1 MIVSVILLLFL
12 LLGIGLPVALALG
25 LSGAVGLAMVGG
37 IDLMLGMLAS
47 APGSAI
53 TNYELLT
60 IQMFLLMA
68 EFMVASRISN
78 SLFDAIACWTT
89 RLRGGLGIATAITG
103 AAFGAISGSS
113 TASAATL
120 SSSSVPSMISQGYE
134 PRFAAGIV
142 AISGT
147 LAMIIPPSIA
157 IIFYGLLSGVSI
169 AQLLIAGIIPGL
181 MVMLTIILTI
191 RFLIWRTPSLA
202 GPDGRST
209 WREKLSS
216 LRIAGPFMALFLLV
230 TGLIYLGITTPVES
244 SAIGALGAMLLT
256 LNRGQLSW
264 PILVEVLANTCITS
278 AMIGF
283 IIVCAQLLSYFVT
296 LTGVTQGLI
305 AQIDV
310 WGMSPY
316 AVLAVL
322 VVVYL
327 VLGFFLDQISILI
340 LTVPIVLPLT
350 NSLGFDPIWFGIL
363 VILLAEIGL
372 VTPPVGL
379 NLFVVASATG
389 QPIEGVMYGA
399 FPHVLAHLVLIVLLI
414 IFPQI
419 VLWLPETMMH

>member
-60 IQMFLLMA
+60 IPMFLLMA

-89 RLRGGLGIATAITG
+89 RLRGGLGIATAITC

-157 IIFYGLLSGVSI
+157 IILMSPPPI
-169 AQLLIAGIIPGL
+169 ASWPNAFSP
-181 MVMLTIILTI
+181 
-191 RFLIWRTPSLA
+191 
-202 GPDGRST
+202 
-209 WREKLSS
+209 
-216 LRIAGPFMALFLLV
+216 RIA
-230 TGLIYLGITTPVES
+230 TTQRREYPTSAPS
-244 SAIGALGAMLLT
+244 SACGHDTA
-256 LNRGQLSW
+256 
-264 PILVEVLANTCITS
+264 PPANAKPNPS
-278 AMIGF
+278 
-283 IIVCAQLLSYFVT
+283 
-296 LTGVTQGLI
+296 
-305 AQIDV
+305 
-310 WGMSPY
+310 
-316 AVLAVL
+316 
-322 VVVYL
+322 
-327 VLGFFLDQISILI
+327 
-340 LTVPIVLPLT
+340 TVPPSENTETRSASPRWTGARLQAR
-350 NSLGFDPIWFGIL
+350 NSRSGSSG
-363 VILLAEIGL
+363 
-372 VTPPVGL
+372 
-379 NLFVVASATG
+379 S
-389 QPIEGVMYGA
+389 
-399 FPHVLAHLVLIVLLI
+399 
-414 IFPQI
+414 
-419 VLWLPETMMH
+419 